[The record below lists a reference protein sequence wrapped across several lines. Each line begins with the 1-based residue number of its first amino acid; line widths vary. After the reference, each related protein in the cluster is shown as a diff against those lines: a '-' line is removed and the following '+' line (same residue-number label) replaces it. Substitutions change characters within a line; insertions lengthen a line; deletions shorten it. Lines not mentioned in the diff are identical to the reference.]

1 MSKSTKI
8 KLNPRKLLLSK
19 WTAVN
24 PINKE
29 KHFIVSK
36 LLLPDDPEAALEW
49 IELEAIYSKRI
60 QVLPWRQLQDSCCW
74 RQGWH

>member
-1 MSKSTKI
+1 MPSRTH
-8 KLNPRKLLLSK
+8 LNPRKLLHSK

-24 PINKE
+24 IINKE

-36 LLLPDDPEAALEW
+36 LLLPDDPDAPLEW

-60 QVLPWRQLQDSCCW
+60 QILPWRQLTDTRVW